1 MRGFTLLET
10 MVALVIFLLVLTG
23 FTQSMADQ
31 NTKSRFSEIRAAAA
45 MAAQFYLDETR
56 AVDPATL
63 PPVGAGTP
71 VTYNIDGRDFV
82 VTPTFC
88 AEPDWCQGTAA
99 RHIRAAVTYQGL
111 PVYSTETI
119 FTQLR

>member
-31 NTKSRFSEIRAAAA
+31 NTKTRFSELRAAAA
-45 MAAQFYLDETR
+45 MAAQLYLDETR
-56 AVDPATL
+56 AIDPTTL
-63 PPVGAGTP
+63 PLNGSGAG
-71 VTYNIDGRDFV
+71 VTYQIDGRNFT

-88 AEPDWCQGTAA
+88 ANSSWCQGTGA
-99 RHIRAAVTYQGL
+99 RHIRATVRHKNFT
-111 PVYSTETI
+111 VYTTETI

>member
-10 MVALVIFLLVLTG
+10 MVALVIFLLVLAG

-56 AVDPATL
+56 AIDPTTL
-63 PPVGAGTP
+63 PPVGTGTP
-71 VTYNIDGRDFV
+71 VAYNIDGRDFV
-82 VTPTFC
+82 VTPSFC
-88 AEPDWCQGTAA
+88 AKPNWCQGTTA
-99 RHIRAAVTYQGL
+99 RHIQVAVTYQGV
-111 PVYSTETI
+111 PVYTTETI